1 MASFDQIL
9 SKKSIFRDV
18 SVLSPHYVPKELPF
32 RAKHMHEIMTV
43 LSPALRAQK
52 PRNLIIYGKTGT
64 GKTCCI
70 KRVTEDLARASSKNA
85 SVRTFTPEGGNP
97 ASVPI
102 SIHYINCRIYNS
114 RYRIFQKILKAFVP
128 ELEKAG
134 FGFPFLY
141 EKLIELASGGQQ
153 IVVLLDEIDMVKDLD
168 ELIYT
173 LTRSNDELKH
183 GGVSIVGISNKLSFK
198 DALDPR
204 SRSSLYETEMVFE
217 PYTAEQLQ
225 KILAQRAEEG
235 FEKGAVDPSAVNL
248 AAAIT
253 SQESGDA
260 RYALKLIVKA
270 GEMADLAGRAKISD
284 EDVEAARK
292 KVELDLTMETTNT
305 LPEMHQIV
313 LYAIASISM
322 SGSKYSRLEGL
333 ESGFLFSGEV
343 YEEYESTCKKLRKRP
358 RSTRWYKEYLNDLET
373 LGLITTTPSGKGIRG
388 QTTLIKMGP
397 SPQSIMGIV
406 KKNLFGG

>member
-43 LSPALRAQK
+43 LSPALRNQK

-70 KRVTEDLARASSKNA
+70 KRVTEELAEASSKNG
-85 SVRTFTPEGGNP
+85 S
-97 ASVPI
+97 PI
-102 SIHYINCRIYNS
+102 TINYVNCRIYNS
-114 RYRIFQKILKAFVP
+114 RYRILQKMLKDFVP

-134 FGFPFLY
+134 FGLTFLY
-141 EKLIELASGGQQ
+141 EKLLELASSGRQ

-173 LTRSNDELKH
+173 LTRSNDEIKK
-183 GGVSIVGISNKLSFK
+183 GGVSMVGISNKLSFK
-198 DALDPR
+198 DVLDPR

-225 KILAQRAEEG
+225 KILSQRAEEG
-235 FEKGAVDPSAVNL
+235 FEKGVVEPSAVNL

-260 RYALKLIVKA
+260 RYALKLLVKA
-270 GEMADLAGRAKISD
+270 GEMAEQAGRAKITD

-313 LYAIASISM
+313 LYSIASISI

-343 YEEYESTCKKLRKRP
+343 YEEYEATCKKLRKRP

-388 QTTLIKMGP
+388 QTTLIKLGP
-397 SPQSIMGIV
+397 SPHGILGIV

>member
-1 MASFDQIL
+1 
-9 SKKSIFRDV
+9 V
-18 SVLSPHYVPKELPF
+18 
-32 RAKHMHEIMTV
+32 
-43 LSPALRAQK
+43 
-52 PRNLIIYGKTGT
+52 
-64 GKTCCI
+64 
-70 KRVTEDLARASSKNA
+70 
-85 SVRTFTPEGGNP
+85 
-97 ASVPI
+97 
-102 SIHYINCRIYNS
+102 NCRIYNS
-114 RYRIFQKILKAFVP
+114 RYRILQKILKNFVP

-134 FGFPFLY
+134 FGLPFLY

-153 IVVLLDEIDMVKDLD
+153 IVVLLDEIDMVRDLD

-173 LTRSNDELKH
+173 LTRSNDEVKA

-198 DALDPR
+198 DVLDPR

-225 KILAQRAEEG
+225 KILSQRAGEG
-235 FEKGAVDPSAVNL
+235 FEPGVVEPAAVNL

-260 RYALKLIVKA
+260 RYALKLLVKA
-270 GEMADLAGRAKISD
+270 GELAEQAGRARIGD
-284 EDVEAARK
+284 DDVEAARK

-313 LYAIASISM
+313 LYSIASISM
-322 SGSKYSRLEGL
+322 SGSRYSRLEGL

-373 LGLITTTPSGKGIRG
+373 LGLITTTMSGKGIRG
-388 QTTLIKMGP
+388 QTTLIKLGP
-397 SPQSIMGIV
+397 APQSIMAIV
-406 KKNLFGG
+406 RKNLFGG

>member
-1 MASFDQIL
+1 MTSFDQIL

-32 RAKHMHEIMTV
+32 RVKHMNEIMTV
-43 LSPALRAQK
+43 LSPALKGQK

-70 KRVTEDLARASSKNA
+70 KRVTEELLQTSSKGANPVSA
-85 SVRTFTPEGGNP
+85 GDAAISV
-97 ASVPI
+97 
-102 SIHYINCRIYNS
+102 HYVNCRIYNS
-114 RYRIFQKILKAFVP
+114 RYRILQKILKSFVP

-134 FGFPFLY
+134 FGLTFLY

-153 IVVLLDEIDMVKDLD
+153 IIVLLDEIDMAKDLD

-173 LTRSNDELKH
+173 LTRSNDEIKK
-183 GGVSIVGISNKLSFK
+183 GGVSIVGISNRLAFK

-204 SRSSLYETEMVFE
+204 SRSSLYETEMVFD

-225 KILAQRAEEG
+225 KILAQRADEG
-235 FEKGAVDPSAVNL
+235 FEKGVVETSAVNL

-260 RYALKLIVKA
+260 RYALKLLVKA
-270 GEMADLAGRAKISD
+270 GEMSEQAGRTKITD
-284 EDVEAARK
+284 DDVEAARK

-343 YEEYESTCKKLRKRP
+343 YEEYEATCKKLRKRP

-406 KKNLFGG
+406 KKNLFGA

>member
-43 LSPALRAQK
+43 LSPALRNQK

-70 KRVTEDLARASSKNA
+70 KRVTEELMEAASKNG
-85 SVRTFTPEGGNP
+85 S
-97 ASVPI
+97 PI
-102 SIHYINCRIYNS
+102 TIHYVNCRIYNS
-114 RYRIFQKILKAFVP
+114 RYRILQKMLKDFVP

-134 FGFPFLY
+134 FGLTFLY
-141 EKLIELASGGQQ
+141 EKLLELASSGRQ

-173 LTRSNDELKH
+173 LTRSNDEIKK
-183 GGVSIVGISNKLSFK
+183 GGVSMVGISNRLSFK
-198 DALDPR
+198 DILDSR
-204 SRSSLYETEMVFE
+204 SKSSLYETEMVFE

-225 KILAQRAEEG
+225 KILSQRAEEG
-235 FEKGAVDPSAVNL
+235 FEKGVVEASAVNL

-260 RYALKLIVKA
+260 RYALKLLVKA
-270 GEMADLAGRAKISD
+270 GEMAEQAGRVKITD

-343 YEEYESTCKKLRKRP
+343 YEEYESTCKKLKKRP
-358 RSTRWYKEYLNDLET
+358 RSTRWYKEYINDLET

-397 SPQSIMGIV
+397 SPQGIMGIV
-406 KKNLFGG
+406 KKNLFGA

>member
-9 SKKSIFRDV
+9 SRKSIFRDV

-32 RAKHMHEIMTV
+32 RAKHMNEIMTT
-43 LSPALRAQK
+43 LSPALRGHK

-70 KRVTEDLARASSKNA
+70 KRVTEELAQASKDGK
-85 SVRTFTPEGGNP
+85 V
-97 ASVPI
+97 
-102 SIHYINCRIYNS
+102 SIHYVNCRIYNS
-114 RYRIFQKILKAFVP
+114 RYRILQKILKNFVP

-134 FGFPFLY
+134 FGLPFLY
-141 EKLIELASGGQQ
+141 EKLVELASEGRQ

-168 ELIYT
+168 ELVYT
-173 LTRSNDELKH
+173 LTRSNDEVKA
-183 GGVSIVGISNKLSFK
+183 GGVSMVGISNKLSFK

-225 KILAQRAEEG
+225 KILAQRADEG
-235 FEKGAVDPSAVNL
+235 FEKGVVEPAAVNL

-260 RYALKLIVKA
+260 RYALKLLVKA
-270 GEMADLAGRAKISD
+270 GEMAEQAGKAKIGD

-305 LPEMHQIV
+305 LPEMHQVV
-313 LYAIASISM
+313 LYSIASISM

-343 YEEYESTCKKLRKRP
+343 YEEYESTCRKLRKRP
-358 RSTRWYKEYLNDLET
+358 RSTRWYKEYINDLEN

-388 QTTLIKMGP
+388 QTTLIKLGP
-397 SPQSIMGIV
+397 APQSIMAIV
-406 KKNLFGG
+406 KKNLFGA

>member
-1 MASFDQIL
+1 MTSFDQIL

-32 RAKHMHEIMTV
+32 RVKHMNEIMTV
-43 LSPALRAQK
+43 LSPALKGQK

-70 KRVTEDLARASSKNA
+70 KRVTEELLQTSSKGANPVSA
-85 SVRTFTPEGGNP
+85 GDAAISV
-97 ASVPI
+97 
-102 SIHYINCRIYNS
+102 HYVNCRIYNS
-114 RYRIFQKILKAFVP
+114 RYRILQKILKSFVP

-134 FGFPFLY
+134 FGLTFLY

-153 IVVLLDEIDMVKDLD
+153 IIVLLDEIDMVKDLD

-173 LTRSNDELKH
+173 LTRSNDEIKK
-183 GGVSIVGISNKLSFK
+183 GGVSIVGISNRLAFK

-204 SRSSLYETEMVFE
+204 SRSSLYETEMVFD

-225 KILAQRAEEG
+225 KILAQRADEG
-235 FEKGAVDPSAVNL
+235 FEKGVVETSAVNL

-260 RYALKLIVKA
+260 RYALKLLVKA
-270 GEMADLAGRAKISD
+270 GEMSEQAGRTKITD
-284 EDVEAARK
+284 DDVEAARK

-343 YEEYESTCKKLRKRP
+343 YEEYEATCKKLRKRP

-406 KKNLFGG
+406 KKNLFGA